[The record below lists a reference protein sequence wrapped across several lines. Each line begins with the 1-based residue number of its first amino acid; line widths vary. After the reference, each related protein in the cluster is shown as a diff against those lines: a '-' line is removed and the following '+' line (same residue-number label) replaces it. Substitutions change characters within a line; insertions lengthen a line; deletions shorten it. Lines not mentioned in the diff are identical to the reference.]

1 MQRSFPSVV
10 RSTPTPRN
18 EPALT
23 DQRTPPSLRT
33 LYVWHLAPYGVDA
46 ELIPTERC
54 ALIRASFAKPD
65 VPGFLF
71 DIPGEHP
78 PDIHQDAVRRTIS
91 FTSTANSGGVPDN
104 FATYYVLQ
112 FSEHWETFGMTE
124 LKNHSVGSCIF
135 RPIPSHWMF
144 ASQPPLSPSNRR
156 STISIMSLAPALRKT
171 FFNRGRTSGTTIF
184 AA

>member
-65 VPGFLF
+65 VPGFFF

-78 PDIHQDAVRRTIS
+78 PDIHQDAARRTTS

-112 FSEHWETFGMTE
+112 FSEHWKTVPDVLPL
-124 LKNHSVGSCIF
+124 LKKVF
-135 RPIPSHWMF
+135 RRAGAKLMIE
-144 ASQPPLSPSNRR
+144 
-156 STISIMSLAPALRKT
+156 IALRLLE
-171 FFNRGRTSGTTIF
+171 G
-184 AA
+184 